1 MTDSDSDEDLKRA
14 IQLSMQTNRSESQT
28 QKQETE
34 RETIN
39 LDSDD
44 ESTTDESPEE
54 VAPQGSESIPP
65 KPATPVGILGLDR
78 NAMEQERLARKRRAS
93 ISPPPPRKVSRISSS
108 PLKVPTEIL
117 SPKKKSESIL
127 PAQPSQL
134 TFPNGI
140 VKKTWAFGHPRQDDI
155 KLEEIL
161 EKNDLNLAVLSSFQ
175 WDVEWLLRKINTKAT
190 QLVFIMQADTDDVKA
205 QYRGETSAMKNL
217 RLCFPSMEGQVNCMH
232 SKLMLLSYHTHLRVV
247 VPTANLVP
255 YDWGETGIME
265 NMAFLIDLPRLPAD
279 QVVHEHKMTHF
290 GKDLIYFLEAM
301 GLEETIISSIQNF
314 DFSATRRLAFVHTIG
329 GAHTGEGAPWRRTGY
344 CGLGRAVSQLEL
356 ALEKPLAIDY
366 VTSSIGSLNMDFLL
380 MLYLAAQGD
389 DGLKEF
395 GGRYL
400 SAKKNPGHKWFRL
413 KDQLKKQVMES
424 FRIYFP
430 SKETVKASKGGPESG
445 GTICFQ
451 SKWWQSDT
459 FPKNVLRDCKS
470 RREGML
476 MHNKI
481 LYVCPQPS
489 STSSPR
495 SPPKAWAYVGSANCS
510 ESAWGKL
517 VMDRKEKKPK
527 LNCRNWECGV
537 VIPLQRTTTT
547 MPGIESTTKPTDAA
561 GLDVFERSI
570 PVPMQYPGAE
580 YEGKQPWFSSE

>member
-14 IQLSMQTNRSESQT
+14 IQLSMQTNRSESQN
-28 QKQETE
+28 QKQDTE

-65 KPATPVGILGLDR
+65 KPATPMGILGLDR
-78 NAMEQERLARKRRAS
+78 KAMEQERLARKRRAS
-93 ISPPPPRKVSRISSS
+93 ISPPPPRKVSKISSS
-108 PLKVPTEIL
+108 PLKVPTETL
-117 SPKKKSESIL
+117 SPEKKSESIL

-140 VKKTWAFGHPRQDDI
+140 VKKTWASGHPRHDDI

-190 QLVFIMQADTDDVKA
+190 QLVFIMQADTDEVKA
-205 QYRGETSAMKNL
+205 HYRGETSAMKNL

-232 SKLMLLSYHTHLRVV
+232 SKLMLLSYPTHLRVV

-265 NMAFLIDLPRLPAD
+265 NTTFLIDLPRLPAD
-279 QVVHEHKMTHF
+279 QVVHEHKMTRF

-301 GLEETIISSIQNF
+301 GLDKTIISSIQYF
-314 DFSATRRLAFVHTIG
+314 DFSATRELAFVHTIG

-344 CGLGRAVSQLEL
+344 CGLGRAVSQLGL

-395 GGRYL
+395 DGRYV
-400 SAKKNPGHKWFRL
+400 SAKKNPGHKWFCL

-430 SKETVKASKGGPESG
+430 SKETVKSSKGGPESG

-476 MHNKI
+476 MHNKVSSRSYHSPI
-481 LYVCPQPS
+481 ISCFADCYRRY
-489 STSSPR
+489 STSAPNRVQHLHLDRLPKHGLTSAP
-495 SPPKAWAYVGSANCS
+495 PTAPKAHGANLS
-510 ESAWGKL
+510 WTA
-517 VMDRKEKKPK
+517 RR
-527 LNCRNWECGV
+527 RN
-537 VIPLQRTTTT
+537 P
-547 MPGIESTTKPTDAA
+547 S
-561 GLDVFERSI
+561 
-570 PVPMQYPGAE
+570 
-580 YEGKQPWFSSE
+580 